1 MKNFTLKDNRAIQV
15 TLERNSF
22 YCQIDA
28 VDACDQH
35 NVGRLIFKHRGGKA
49 FLCTIAVTDKDY
61 LQAGVGSIMLQCFES
76 YCKSKRIEYIE
87 GRFFPEGEGAEYA
100 KDFYNR
106 HDYSITKDDYDQYLF
121 KPIYRYTVSD
131 KYSLLKCD
139 VETNKD
145 TPSSDGYGDG
155 M

>member
-15 TLERNSF
+15 TLERNSY

-76 YCKSKRIEYIE
+76 YCKSKRIEVKNCYLCTRWFRWQNIKDGLE
-87 GRFFPEGEGAEYA
+87 IALGRLRIFGNLVIA
-100 KDFYNR
+100 
-106 HDYSITKDDYDQYLF
+106 
-121 KPIYRYTVSD
+121 
-131 KYSLLKCD
+131 
-139 VETNKD
+139 
-145 TPSSDGYGDG
+145 
-155 M
+155 